1 MYKIMFIDDD
11 TLILRRLHQIL
22 NWNQKGFC
30 ILPDAADG
38 ITALTNISQTEPDI
52 IICDINMP
60 NMDGLTLADK
70 PLILV
75 LIIIF

>member
-1 MYKIMFIDDD
+1 MFIDDD
-11 TLILRRLHQIL
+11 TLILRRLYQIL

-52 IICDINMP
+52 IICDINI
-60 NMDGLTLADK
+60 NR
-70 PLILV
+70 
-75 LIIIF
+75 